1 MTDCA
6 GCEQYDC
13 YRGDPCTRGQDDLQ
27 AYAHPTKK
35 IYEAPGNLKALEVS
49 TAVEGEHYMEWTRL
63 EEVMGYARGM
73 GYRKIGI
80 AHCVG
85 LTREARVLKDI
96 LEREFEVHAICCKF
110 SGVDKQSFGLKQ
122 IDNGRYEAICN
133 SVGQAMVLN
142 DLGTELNLIV
152 GLCIG
157 HDILFTQHSKAPVTT
172 FIVKDRVLGHNP
184 AVALYSN
191 YYKRRL
197 GG

>member
-1 MTDCA
+1 MIDCA

-13 YRGDPCTRGQDDLQ
+13 YRGDPCIRGQDDLQ

-35 IYEAPGNLKALEVS
+35 LYEAPGNLKALEVS

-85 LTREARVLKDI
+85 LTREARVLKDM

-122 IDNGRYEAICN
+122 IDDGRYEAICN